1 LYFRERIKR
10 ILQPAPST
18 TGNRLTLRTSQ
29 QLYTLEQRT
38 KYVMAKIA
46 LIVGSVRRD
55 RQGIKVARWME
66 EKLKTRNHTVYFIDP
81 LELNLPLLDRMYKE
95 MVDPSE
101 KMKTLRN
108 KISDAEGYLAVTPEY
123 NSGPSGAMK
132 NTLDYFLEEYYFKP
146 SAIVSYSPGMFGG
159 INAAQQLRVVFAE
172 LGAPSISSSF
182 TIPRLH
188 KVFSEDGKLIDE
200 AYNKRVSKFLVEFEW
215 YIEAFKNQRAKGT
228 PY

>member
-1 LYFRERIKR
+1 MNK
-10 ILQPAPST
+10 A
-18 TGNRLTLRTSQ
+18 RT
-29 QLYTLEQRT
+29 
-38 KYVMAKIA
+38 MAKIA

-55 RQGIKVARWME
+55 RQGIKVAHWME
-66 EKLKTRNHTVYFIDP
+66 EKLRILNHMVFFIDP
-81 LELNLPLLDRMYKE
+81 MELNLPLLDRMYKE
-95 MVDPSE
+95 MTDPSE
-101 KMKTLRN
+101 KMKSLRN
-108 KISDAEGYLAVTPEY
+108 KINDAEGYLAVTPEY
-123 NSGPSGAMK
+123 NHSTSSAMK

-159 INAAQQLRVVFAE
+159 INAAQQLRLIFAE

-182 TIPRLH
+182 SIPRLY

-200 AYNKRVSKFLVEFEW
+200 AYDKRVLKFLTEFEW

>member
-1 LYFRERIKR
+1 
-10 ILQPAPST
+10 
-18 TGNRLTLRTSQ
+18 
-29 QLYTLEQRT
+29 
-38 KYVMAKIA
+38 
-46 LIVGSVRRD
+46 
-55 RQGIKVARWME
+55 
-66 EKLKTRNHTVYFIDP
+66 
-81 LELNLPLLDRMYKE
+81 
-95 MVDPSE
+95 
-101 KMKTLRN
+101 
-108 KISDAEGYLAVTPEY
+108 VTPEY

-200 AYNKRVSKFLVEFEW
+200 AYDKRVSKFLVEFEW

>member
-1 LYFRERIKR
+1 
-10 ILQPAPST
+10 
-18 TGNRLTLRTSQ
+18 
-29 QLYTLEQRT
+29 
-38 KYVMAKIA
+38 
-46 LIVGSVRRD
+46 
-55 RQGIKVARWME
+55 ME
-66 EKLKTRNHTVYFIDP
+66 DKLKNRNHTVFFIDP

-101 KMKTLRN
+101 KMKSLQS
-108 KISDAEGYLAVTPEY
+108 KINDAEGYLAITPEY
-123 NSGPSGAMK
+123 NVGTSGAMK
-132 NTLDYFLEEYYFKP
+132 NTLDYFLEEYFFKP

-159 INAAQQLRVVFAE
+159 INAAQQLRLIFAE

-182 TIPRLH
+182 SISRLH

-200 AYNKRVSKFLVEFEW
+200 AYNKRVLKFLAEFEW